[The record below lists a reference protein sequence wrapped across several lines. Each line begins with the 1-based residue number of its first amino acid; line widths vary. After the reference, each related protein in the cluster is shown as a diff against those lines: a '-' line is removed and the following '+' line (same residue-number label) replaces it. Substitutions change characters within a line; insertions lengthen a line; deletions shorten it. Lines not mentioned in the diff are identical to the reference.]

1 MPQFDLARDKHSI
14 TAELENEDGM
24 FELYNTSLTYSYV
37 MSYVIVKKY
46 L

>member
-1 MPQFDLARDKHSI
+1 MPQFDQARDKHSI

-24 FELYNTSLTYSYV
+24 FELYTSLTY
-37 MSYVIVKKY
+37 SYVIVKKY